1 MTDVVDASRTLHAL
15 HQTVGDGNWAGHR
28 EVADKTWNTDRC
40 PCVAQLVLGIWV
52 AFFQEC
58 ARNDRADRSFHLGTL
73 DDALW
78 ETQAPD
84 SAVLSAHGDVGNA
97 TVELHLRSGMCTRWR
112 RDALR
117 EWAGG

>member
-15 HQTVGDGNWAGHR
+15 HQTVGDGNWAGGHR
-28 EVADKTWNTDRC
+28 EVADKAWNTDRC
-40 PCVAQLVLGIWV
+40 P
-52 AFFQEC
+52 
-58 ARNDRADRSFHLGTL
+58 SFHLGTL

-84 SAVLSAHGDVGNA
+84 NDMAALSAHGDVGNA
-97 TVELHLRSGMCTRWR
+97 TVELHLRGGMCTRWR
-112 RDALR
+112 RDVLR